1 MRTVIIT
8 REPVELFKILK
19 FEGLADNGGE
29 AKAAIEQG
37 LVKVNQVV
45 ETRKRKQI
53 VNGDVIEFG
62 GETLG
67 IVLELAP
74 KAVAEKKP
82 QQSAKPQPPKKPGA
96 SKKAASTPGRKP
108 AATSLKT
115 RHVR

>member
-1 MRTVIIT
+1 MRTVIIN

-19 FEGLADNGGE
+19 FEGLAESGGE

-37 LVKVNQVV
+37 LVQVNQVV

-67 IVLELAP
+67 IVLELA
-74 KAVAEKKP
+74 EKP
-82 QQSAKPQPPKKPGA
+82 QKAD
-96 SKKAASTPGRKP
+96 KAASRPKVQHSKKP
-108 AATSLKT
+108 ATRSSPKPTATLKP
-115 RHVR
+115 RSVR